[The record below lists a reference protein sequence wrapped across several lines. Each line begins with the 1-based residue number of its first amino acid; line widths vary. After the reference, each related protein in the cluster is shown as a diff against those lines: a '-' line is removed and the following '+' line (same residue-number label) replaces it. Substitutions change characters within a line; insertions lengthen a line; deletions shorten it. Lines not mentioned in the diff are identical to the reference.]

1 VLGLGIGQV
10 GLGAEGG
17 EGRSVVDMGEGSGGD
32 GYVGRRRL
40 GEFGRGFGPGPS
52 FASGEVGHAVFW
64 VFIIE

>member
-1 VLGLGIGQV
+1 LVESGLVLRGGRGGQWWIW
-10 GLGAEGG
+10 GKE
-17 EGRSVVDMGEGSGGD
+17 VVET

-64 VFIIE
+64 VFIVE